1 MAAGLSSPL
10 LDFFRRGEVARDVRM
25 LAAQGAVAPRPLEQL
40 GILMILTS
48 DSDSEIRDT
57 ANATLALLP
66 DELVASFIA
75 RSDVPTELREFFI
88 ARGITPSDTPAPDFE
103 EPLLDTDQSGLDFGQ
118 EEGESALTFTQRLAN
133 MGVPEKVKCAMKG
146 TREMRAVL
154 IRDPNRMVASAVLS
168 CPKVNEAEVEA
179 FAKMGNVSEDIL
191 RTIGNTRAWTK
202 NYAVVLS
209 LVKNSKTPVAMS
221 MTLMQR
227 LTESDVKKVAADR
240 NVPEALRLA
249 AKKRAAANRA

>member
-10 LDFFRRGEVARDVRM
+10 LDFFRRGEVARDVRL

-40 GILMILTS
+40 GILMILSS
-48 DSDSEIRDT
+48 DADSEIRDT
-57 ANATLALLP
+57 ANATLQLLP
-66 DELVASFIA
+66 ADLVAAFIA
-75 RSDVPTELREFFI
+75 RSDVPAELRDFFVG
-88 ARGITPSDTPAPDFE
+88 RGVTPSDTPAPDFE
-103 EPLLDTDQSGLDFGQ
+103 EPLIDTDESGLDFGQ
-118 EEGESALTFTQRLAN
+118 EAGESAQTFTQRLAQ

-191 RTIGNTRAWTK
+191 QTIGNTRAWTK
-202 NYAVVLS
+202 SYAVTLS

-227 LTESDVKKVAADR
+227 LTESDVKKLATDR
-240 NVPEALRLA
+240 NVPEALRLS
-249 AKKRAAANRA
+249 AKKRLNSSKD